1 MSFPCQTRE
10 YSNELHKHT
19 RQKCKEALSSV
30 IKQEKNIKIIEQNI
44 HKISEKESDYET
56 IYKKNIYQA
65 ICDIRNGLNIKDLL
79 ENIKNNMIGWK
90 HPIYK
95 DIFNRLQEY
104 DEFIIKPFEVE
115 EGVTEC
121 KKCGSKRVFTF
132 NKQTRSSDEP
142 TTTFANCAKCKTHWT
157 YSG

>member
-1 MSFPCQTRE
+1 MTAPSISEE
-10 YSNELHKHT
+10 YSNELHKDV
-19 RQKCKEALSSV
+19 REKCKKALRTV
-30 IKQEKNIKIIEQNI
+30 IKQEKNIKIIEKYI
-44 HKISEKESDYET
+44 HIKSEKEKD
-56 IYKKNIYQA
+56 YKKNIYQT
-65 ICDIRNGLNIKDLL
+65 IQDINNGINIKDVL

-132 NKQTRSSDEP
+132 SKQTRSSDEP
-142 TTTFANCAKCKTHWT
+142 TTTFANCAKCKTNWT